1 MILNEL
7 FESGKIQN
15 LIAFGNP
22 IIDGCFDY
30 SNCEIN
36 FLNCEKTKVLKL
48 WKISKYNDFGI
59 IETTTKEILIP
70 NEKLTELNVLKSC
83 AKLKGIL

>member
-7 FESGKIQN
+7 FENGKINN

-22 IIDGCFDY
+22 VIDGCFDY
-30 SNCEIN
+30 SDCEIN
-36 FLNCEKTKVLKL
+36 FLNCEKTNVLKL
-48 WKISKYNDFGI
+48 WKISKYDDFGI

-70 NEKLTELNVLKSC
+70 NEKLNELNFLKSC
-83 AKLKGIL
+83 AKLKGVL

>member
-7 FESGKIQN
+7 SKGNKIQN

-30 SNCEIN
+30 YDCEIN

-48 WKISKYNDFGI
+48 WKISKYDDFGI

-83 AKLKGIL
+83 AKLKGVL